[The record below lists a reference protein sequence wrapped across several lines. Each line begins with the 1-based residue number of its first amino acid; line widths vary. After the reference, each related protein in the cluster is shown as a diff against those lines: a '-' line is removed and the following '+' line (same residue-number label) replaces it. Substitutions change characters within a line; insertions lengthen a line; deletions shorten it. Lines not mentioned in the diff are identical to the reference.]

1 MYTFAVTLLLGLAL
15 FKLVDVLEDLVPD
28 TTKLHG
34 LVTSALAV
42 AGVFAIDYSLFE
54 GWDIALR
61 ETWMG
66 TFLTGLVVAGATSV
80 WRAAFHWL
88 GSSEG
93 EEPSVRHQHRGPVS
107 RAA

>member
-15 FKLVDVLEDLVPD
+15 FKIVDTVEDLAPG

-34 LVTSALAV
+34 LVTLLV
-42 AGVFAIDYSLFE
+42 GIAGAFAIDFSMFE
-54 GWDIALR
+54 GWSVALR
-61 ETWMG
+61 EAWMG
-66 TFLTGLVVAGATSV
+66 TFLTGVTVAGATSV

-93 EEPSVRHQHRGPVS
+93 EEPEVRHLHRSTVG

>member
-34 LVTSALAV
+34 LVTLGLAV
-42 AGVFAIDYSLFE
+42 AGAFAIDYSLFE
-54 GWDIALR
+54 EWNVALR
-61 ETWMG
+61 ESWMG
-66 TFLTGLVVAGATSV
+66 TFLTGLTVAGATSV

-93 EEPSVRHQHRGPVS
+93 EEPAVRHQPRSTIS

>member
-28 TTKLHG
+28 TTRLHG
-34 LVTSALAV
+34 LVTTALAV
-42 AGVFAIDYSLFE
+42 GGVFAIDYSLFE
-54 GWDIALR
+54 GWNVALR
-61 ETWMG
+61 ESWMG
-66 TFLTGLVVAGATSV
+66 TFLTGVTIAGATSV

-88 GSSEG
+88 GTSEG
-93 EEPSVRHQHRGPVS
+93 EEPEVRHVRRSAVS